1 MSCFHNLLPEDSL
14 NSRILVAF
22 LFVWAATCWNV
33 PYPKEFFAMQH
44 VPTVLTVPALVL
56 VERKLRISRLSFAL
70 IIAFL
75 LLHLV
80 GARYLYS
87 NVPYDDWSQ
96 KFFGFRIDERMGF
109 ERNHYDRLVHFSFGL
124 LLCYPLWELFAR
136 YTRLGGWWLGV
147 LAICV
152 VLAASAVY
160 EIGEWA
166 TAMTFAPDWAEAY
179 NGQQGDP
186 WDPQKDMAFAGV
198 GAILGAGAVGLA
210 CRAKAKNQTDSPS
223 DEQ

>member
-1 MSCFHNLLPEDSL
+1 
-14 NSRILVAF
+14 
-22 LFVWAATCWNV
+22 
-33 PYPKEFFAMQH
+33 MQH
-44 VPTVLTVPALVL
+44 VPTVLAVPALIL
-56 VERKLRISRLSFAL
+56 AERKLRVSRLSFAL

-136 YTRLGGWWLGV
+136 YTRLEGWWPGV

-179 NGQQGDP
+179 NGQQGDN
-186 WDPQKDMAFAGV
+186 WDSQKDMAFA
-198 GAILGAGAVGLA
+198 AVGSILA
-210 CRAKAKNQTDSPS
+210 AGLVGIVRKPNREDKPTPAADNP
-223 DEQ
+223 

>member
-14 NSRILVAF
+14 NRRIIVVF
-22 LFVWAATCWNV
+22 LFVWAASCWNV

-44 VPTVLTVPALVL
+44 VPTVVAVAALIL
-56 VERKLRISRLSFAL
+56 AETRLRIGRLSFAL
-70 IIAFL
+70 IIAFR
-75 LLHLV
+75 LLHLI

-96 KFFGFRIDERMGF
+96 KFLGFRIGERMGF
-109 ERNHYDRLVHFSFGL
+109 ERNHFDRLVHFSFGL
-124 LLCYPLWELFAR
+124 LFICPLWDLFTR
-136 YTRLGGWWLGV
+136 YARLGGWWPGV

-179 NGQQGDP
+179 NGKQGDP
-186 WDPQKDMAFAGV
+186 WDAQKDIALAGV
-198 GAILGAGAVGLA
+198 GAILGAGVVGLA
-210 CRAKAKNQTDSPS
+210 YGGNSAKRI
-223 DEQ
+223 

>member
-1 MSCFHNLLPEDSL
+1 MLPNDPYNRAVLAIFLVLWAVSCINL
-14 NSRILVAF
+14 
-22 LFVWAATCWNV
+22 
-33 PYPKEFFAMQH
+33 PYPEYFAMQH
-44 VPTVLTVPALVL
+44 VPTVLAVAGLIVA
-56 VERKLRISRLSFAL
+56 ERKRWIDRLGISLVVSFL
-70 IIAFL
+70 I
-75 LLHLV
+75 LHV
-80 GARYLYS
+80 IGARSLYS

-96 KFFGFRIDERMGF
+96 TFFGFRIGERMGF
-109 ERNHYDRLVHFSFGL
+109 ECNHYDRLVHFSFGL

-136 YTRLGGWWLGV
+136 YTRLEGWWPGV

-186 WDPQKDMAFAGV
+186 WDAQKDMAFAGAGSILAV
-198 GAILGAGAVGLA
+198 GFVGLA
-210 CRAKAKNQTDSPS
+210 CTPKRG
-223 DEQ
+223 DE

>member
-1 MSCFHNLLPEDSL
+1 MSGFHGLIPKDSF
-14 NSRILVAF
+14 NRQIMAVFLVI
-22 LFVWAATCWNV
+22 WAASCWNV
-33 PYPKEFFAMQH
+33 SYPTEFFAMQH
-44 VPTVLTVPALVL
+44 VPTLVATVALIVA
-56 VERKLRISRLSFAL
+56 ERKLQISRLSFAL

-87 NVPYDDWSQ
+87 YVPYDDWSQ
-96 KFFGFRIDERMGF
+96 AILGFCIGERMGF
-109 ERNHYDRLVHFSFGL
+109 ERNQYDRLVHFCFGL
-124 LLCYPLWELFAR
+124 LFTYPLWEVFSRYAR
-136 YTRLGGWWLGV
+136 LRGLWPGV

-179 NGQQGDP
+179 NGQQGDI
-186 WDPQKDMAFAGV
+186 WDPQKDMALAAAGSILAAGV
-198 GAILGAGAVGLA
+198 VGLISKPK
-210 CRAKAKNQTDSPS
+210 RSDKSISKS
-223 DEQ
+223 DER

>member
-1 MSCFHNLLPEDSL
+1 MSCLHNLLPEDSL
-14 NSRILVAF
+14 NRRILGLF
-22 LFVWAATCWNV
+22 LFVWAVSCWNV
-33 PYPKEFFAMQH
+33 PCPKEFFVMQH
-44 VPTVLTVPALVL
+44 VPTVLAAVALVAA
-56 VERKLRISRLSFAL
+56 EKKLRISRPSFAL
-70 IIAFL
+70 TIAFL
-75 LLHLV
+75 MLHLL

-96 KFFGFRIDERMGF
+96 KLLGFRIGERMGF

-124 LLCYPLWELFAR
+124 LFIYPLWEVFTRHAR
-136 YTRLGGWWLGV
+136 LQGWWPGV

-179 NGQQGDP
+179 NGQQGDA
-186 WDPQKDMAFAGV
+186 WDSQKDMAFAAV
-198 GAILGAGAVGLA
+198 GAILGTGVVGLVL
-210 CRAKAKNQTDSPS
+210 RRKNAKAI
-223 DEQ
+223 